1 MRNSKKIYLVGYSGH
16 GSVLVDAVQS
26 RNLKIEGYFQD
37 TVNHE
42 NPFSLK
48 YMGKESDCIDDFFPK
63 SKFIIGIG
71 NNLIRSKVFKFIKN
85 KKGNIKTVLHS
96 NASISNLVEIKEG
109 CFVNT
114 NAIVNTGAIIEQNTI
129 INSGAIVEHDCKIG
143 AHTHIAPGVTLC
155 GNVVVG
161 DYTFIGAGA
170 TVIEGVNIGSNV
182 TVGAGSVVLKDI
194 PDNVISVGVPSKI
207 ISK

>member
-1 MRNSKKIYLVGYSGH
+1 MQGYKKTYLMGYSGH
-16 GSVLVDAVQS
+16 GRVLLDAVKS
-26 RNLKIEGYFQD
+26 IDLKVEGYFQD
-37 TVNHE
+37 TANHE

-48 YMGKESDCIDDFFPK
+48 YMGNESDCTDDFFPK

-71 NNLIRSKVFKFIKN
+71 DNLIRSKVFQFIKN
-85 KKGNIKTVLHS
+85 KKGNIETVFHS
-96 NASISNLVEIKEG
+96 TANISNLVEIKEG

-114 NAIVNTGAIIEQNTI
+114 YAIIQVGAKIGENTI
-129 INSGAIVEHDCKIG
+129 INSGAIVEHDCRIG
-143 AHTHIAPGVTLC
+143 AHVHIAPGVTLC
-155 GNVVVG
+155 GNVSVG

-170 TVIEGVNIGSNV
+170 TVIEGVTIGSNV
-182 TVGAGSVVLKDI
+182 MVGAGSVVHRDI

>member
-1 MRNSKKIYLVGYSGH
+1 MGYSGH
-16 GSVLVDAVQS
+16 GRVLLDAVKS
-26 RNLKIEGYFQD
+26 TDLKVEGYFQD
-37 TVNHE
+37 KANQE

-48 YMGKESDCIDDFFPK
+48 YMGNESDCTDDFFPN

-71 NNLIRSKVFKFIKN
+71 DNLIRSKAFKFIKN
-85 KKGNIKTVLHS
+85 KKGNIETVIHS
-96 NASISNLVEIKEG
+96 TASISNLVEIKEG

-114 NAIVNTGAIIEQNTI
+114 NAIIHIGAEIGNNTI
-129 INSGAIVEHDCKIG
+129 INSGAIVEHDCRIG
-143 AHTHIAPGVTLC
+143 AHVHIAPGVTLC

-182 TVGAGSVVLKDI
+182 TVGAGSVVVRNI
-194 PDNVISVGVPSKI
+194 PNNVISVGVPSKI

>member
-16 GSVLVDAVQS
+16 GRVLVDAVQS
-26 RNLKIEGYFQD
+26 RNLKVEGYFQD
-37 TVNHE
+37 TINHE
-42 NPFSLK
+42 NPFSLT
-48 YMGKESDCIDDFFPK
+48 YMGKESDCTDDFFPK

-85 KKGNIKTVLHS
+85 KKGNIKTVIHS
-96 NASISNLVEIKEG
+96 TASISNLVETKEG

-114 NAIVNTGAIIEQNTI
+114 NAIVHTGAKIEQNTI
-129 INSGAIVEHDCKIG
+129 INSGAIVEHDCRIG
-143 AHTHIAPGVTLC
+143 AHAHIAPGVTLC

-182 TVGAGSVVLKDI
+182 TVGAGSVVLRDI